1 MQKWGID
8 IMQFFLFLALTFLVG
23 IAIFVFQ
30 NTSVVTIHFLNWTSP
45 DISLAVVVLI
55 AACAGALI
63 TFLLNSVRYFKLAK
77 KIKELTTVN
86 KKLQKELD
94 NLKVAT
100 LENKREDN

>member
-1 MQKWGID
+1 M
-8 IMQFFLFLALTFLVG
+8 
-23 IAIFVFQ
+23 FQ

-100 LENKREDN
+100 LKNKREENLINTSGENE